1 MTQSDPSTGR
11 MITPFNVIA
20 GGILLGGAIIAA
32 LRFTGGLS
40 ATTNL
45 THDNPWGLW
54 IGFDVLTGVAL
65 AAGGFVISSAVYL
78 FGMKEYKPI
87 VRPAILTAFLGY
99 FLVVVG
105 LLLDLGRP
113 WRLPYPFI
121 VKAGPTSA
129 LFEVALCV
137 ALYLTT
143 LFVEFTPAVFE
154 WRGWKNWRRIVGSM
168 TIALTIFGVILSTL
182 HQSTLGTL
190 FVASPTRLHPL
201 WYSSYLPILFFVS
214 SVAAGISMVTF
225 EGWVTHG
232 AFHDQVQITKE
243 HFDRLTIGLGKAGC
257 VVLAIY
263 FSIKVVDLFMAHEF
277 ALLATGWG
285 LWFLVELLGFVA
297 LPCILFLIGSREL
310 RPRLVRTGAFIT
322 VVGIV
327 LNRINVSVI
336 AYDWLLPADRRYIPH
351 WMEIWVSMTLVT
363 MGVLAFR
370 WIARRMPIM
379 YEHPDYV
386 DMH

>member
-1 MTQSDPSTGR
+1 MNQSAPR
-11 MITPFNVIA
+11 RLLTPFNVIA
-20 GGILLGGAIIAA
+20 GIILAVGIPIIIMRFILGLG
-32 LRFTGGLS
+32 

-45 THDNPWGLW
+45 THDNPWGIW
-54 IGFDVLTGVAL
+54 IGFDVVAGVAL
-65 AAGGFVISSAVYL
+65 AAGGYVMSSAFYL
-78 FGMKEYKPI
+78 FGMKEYKAL
-87 VRPAILTAFLGY
+87 VRPAILTGFLGY
-99 FLVVVG
+99 SLVVMG
-105 LLLDLGRP
+105 LMVDLGRP
-113 WRLPYPFI
+113 WHLPLPFLGHPGI
-121 VKAGPTSA
+121 TSP

-154 WRGWKNWRRIVGSM
+154 WRGWKNWRRIVGSA

-225 EGWVTHG
+225 EGWVTHN
-232 AFHDQVQITKE
+232 AFHDQVQITRE
-243 HFDRLTIGLGKAGC
+243 HFDRLTCGLGKAGS

-263 FSIKVVDLFMAHEF
+263 FSIKVVDLFMANEF
-277 ALLATGWG
+277 ALLASGWG
-285 LWFLVELLGFVA
+285 LWYLVELLGFVG
-297 LPCILFLIGSREL
+297 LPCIMFLIGSREF
-310 RPRLVRTGAFIT
+310 RPRLVRSAAFVT

-363 MGVLAFR
+363 IGVVAFR

-379 YEHPDYV
+379 YEHPDYEG
-386 DMH
+386 MH

>member
-1 MTQSDPSTGR
+1 MNQSATPKR
-11 MITPFNVIA
+11 FFTPFNVIA
-20 GGILLGGAIIAA
+20 GIILAVGIPIIVIRFIFGLG
-32 LRFTGGLS
+32 

-45 THDNPWGLW
+45 THDNPWGIW
-54 IGFDVLTGVAL
+54 IGFDVVAGVAL
-65 AAGGFVISSAVYL
+65 AAGGYVMSSAFYL
-78 FGMKEYKPI
+78 FGMKEYKAL
-87 VRPAILTAFLGY
+87 VRPAILTGFLGY
-99 FLVVVG
+99 SLVVMG
-105 LLLDLGRP
+105 LIVDLGRP
-113 WRLPYPFI
+113 WHLPYPFLGHPGI
-121 VKAGPTSA
+121 TSP

-143 LFVEFTPAVFE
+143 LFVEFTPAFFE
-154 WRGWKNWRRIVGSM
+154 WQGWKNWRKIVGSM

-243 HFDRLTIGLGKAGC
+243 HFDRLTVGLGKAGC

-263 FSIKVVDLFMAHEF
+263 FSIKVVDLFMAQEF

-297 LPCILFLIGSREL
+297 LPCVLFLIGSREF
-310 RPRLVRTGAFIT
+310 RPRLVRIAAALV